1 MAGLAGLKCYGKVNH
16 GTTWENA
23 ASHSE
28 ATASRTITRDLY
40 SVRQIR
46 TKGTFHMSHS
56 PLARLKLLSGI
67 LLFASFA
74 SAQSP
79 LAAKLQAVMSRPEF
93 AHSNFGIEF
102 FDVQTGQVIY
112 SLNADKMFV
121 PASTTKLPT
130 EGSVLAKLGADFRFH
145 TFVYRTGPI
154 DKHGTLKGDVVLV
167 ASGDPN
173 LSNRIQPDGTL
184 AFVDHDHTYQ
194 GPALPG
200 DPLMVLRE
208 MAKAIAAKGIH
219 TIEGNVYIDTSLMPD
234 DGREGGTG
242 VVMSSI
248 IVNDNVVD
256 LTGKPGAKVGDPV
269 AVTISPETAYIH
281 FVNKLVTGA
290 ADSKPS
296 LDTSDPTPRPDGSIE
311 VTLNG
316 SIPLGAETQTGAY
329 PVPSPTQFA
338 TVTLRECVTAAG
350 IHIKPGKSA
359 ASPDFA
365 AFKKYYTPDNVLA
378 EHTSP
383 PISEDVKITLKV
395 SHNLHASMGPYL
407 LGLYAAKAAKD
418 VLNAGFK
425 MENEFLKSANLDL
438 SGASQGDGAGG
449 DWADLFSPDF
459 MCHYLAYWKT
469 RSDFAML
476 FAGLPIL
483 GKDGTLAKIQVSSPA
498 AGHVFAKTGTF
509 GSEDRLN
516 ARQMLNGKGLAGYVI
531 TKSNRTIA
539 FAAYVNHT
547 ALPND
552 PDAAQNVAGQA
563 LGEIAAAAYET
574 LP

>member
-1 MAGLAGLKCYGKVNH
+1 MSSSARRVVVCVLIVATLTLLG
-16 GTTWENA
+16 
-23 ASHSE
+23 E
-28 ATASRTITRDLY
+28 AQLN
-40 SVRQIR
+40 
-46 TKGTFHMSHS
+46 
-56 PLARLKLLSGI
+56 
-67 LLFASFA
+67 
-74 SAQSP
+74 SA
-79 LAAKLQAVMSRPEF
+79 LAAKIQTVMSRPEF

-102 FDVQTGQVIY
+102 VDLQTGQVLY
-112 SLNADKMFV
+112 AVNADKMFV
-121 PASTTKLPT
+121 PASTTKLLT
-130 EGSVLAKLGADFRFH
+130 EGTVLARLGGDFRFH
-145 TFVYRTGPI
+145 TFVYRTGPL
-154 DKHGTLKGDVVLV
+154 DKNGTLKGDVILV

-173 LSNRIQPDGTL
+173 LSNRVQPDGTL
-184 AFVDHDHTYQ
+184 AFVDEDHTYQ

-200 DPLMVLRE
+200 DPLAVLQE
-208 MAKAIAAKGIH
+208 MAKAIATKGIR

-234 DGREGGTG
+234 GGHEGGTD
-242 VVMSSI
+242 VVQSSI

-256 LTGKPGAKVGDPV
+256 LTGKPGAKAGDPT
-269 AVTISPETAYIH
+269 TITVSPDTGYVH

-290 ADSKPS
+290 ANSKPS
-296 LDTSDPTPRPDGSIE
+296 LDLSQPSPRPDGSIE

-316 SIPLGAETQTGAY
+316 SLPAGAETQTGAY
-329 PVPSPTQFA
+329 PVPSPTRFA
-338 TVTLRECVTAAG
+338 TFALRKCVADAG
-350 IHIKPGKSA
+350 IQIKPGK
-359 ASPDFA
+359 ASETPDFA
-365 AFKKYYTPDNVLA
+365 ALKKFYTPDNVVA

-383 PISEDVKITLKV
+383 PMSEDVKITLKV
-395 SHNLHASMGPYL
+395 SHNLHASMGPYY
-407 LGLYAAKAAKD
+407 LGLFVARASKD

-425 MENEFLKSANLDL
+425 VENEFLKSANLDL
-438 SGASQGDGAGG
+438 SGASQGDGEGG

-459 MCHYLAYWKT
+459 MCRYLAYWKT
-469 RSDFAML
+469 RPDFSTL

-483 GKDGTLAKIQVSSPA
+483 GKDGTLAKIQVTSPA

-552 PDAAQNVAGQA
+552 PDAAQKVAGQA
-563 LGEIAAAAYET
+563 LGEIAAAAYDT

>member
-1 MAGLAGLKCYGKVNH
+1 MASSARRLVFYLLILL
-16 GTTWENA
+16 
-23 ASHSE
+23 
-28 ATASRTITRDLY
+28 TIT
-40 SVRQIR
+40 
-46 TKGTFHMSHS
+46 S
-56 PLARLKLLSGI
+56 PLT
-67 LLFASFA
+67 
-74 SAQSP
+74 AQSP
-79 LAAKLQAVMSRPEF
+79 GALTERIQVVMARPEF
-93 AHSNFGIEF
+93 SHSNFGIEF
-102 FDVQTGQVIY
+102 FDVQTGQVLY
-112 SLNADKMFV
+112 ALNKDKMFI
-121 PASTTKLPT
+121 PASTTKLLT
-130 EGSVLAKLGADFRFH
+130 EGAVLAKLGGDFRFH
-145 TFVYRTGPI
+145 TFAYRTGPI

-200 DPLMVLRE
+200 DPLAVLRE
-208 MAKAIAAKGIH
+208 MAKAIAAKGIR
-219 TIEGNVYIDTSLMPD
+219 TIDGNVYIDTSLMPD
-234 DGREGGTG
+234 REHEGGTDT
-242 VVMSSI
+242 VLSSI

-256 LTGKPGAKVGDPV
+256 LTGKPGAQVGDPV
-269 AVTISPETAYIH
+269 AITVSPETGYVH

-290 ADSKPS
+290 AGSKPS
-296 LDTSDPTPRPDGSIE
+296 LDTSDPIALPDGSVE
-311 VTLNG
+311 VTLTG
-316 SIPLGAETQTGAY
+316 SIPLGTETQTGAY

-338 TVTLRECVTAAG
+338 RFGLRESIAAAG
-350 IHIKPGKSA
+350 IQIKPGKSSA
-359 ASPDFA
+359 LPDFA
-365 AFKKYYTPDNVLA
+365 ALKKFYTPDNVIA

-383 PISEDVKITLKV
+383 PLVEDIKITLKV
-395 SHNLHASMGPYL
+395 SHNLHASMGLYY
-407 LGLYAAKAAKD
+407 LGLYVAKVSKD

-425 MENEFLKSANLDL
+425 VENEFLQSAKLDL

-459 MCHYLAYWKT
+459 LCHYLAYWKA
-469 RSDFAML
+469 RPDFPTL

-483 GKDGTLAKIQVSSPA
+483 GKDGTLAKIQVTSAA

-509 GSEDRLN
+509 GSDDRLN
-516 ARQMLNGKGLAGYVI
+516 ARQMLNSKGLAGYVV

-547 ALPND
+547 SLPSD

-563 LGEIAAAAYET
+563 LGEIAAAAYDT